1 METGSVVWSRQDEH
15 ELQVQHRLQNLG
27 SVGPQDQAQNW
38 RLISALSALIKS
50 ALLQDDTR
58 VCYVRVHLVE
68 EIAHP
73 VLRVIKRDVPSGNRD
88 IAVVN
93 SGLHYGIGDPKY
105 EEGFA
110 FLKNFI
116 AEHRNELPH
125 IVWKDTSPQHFEYD
139 NGYYWCAWSNR
150 CASTTSPLVSIE
162 MALVISRVL
171 VSGYLVSA
179 CCRCTIHRPP
189 YWHPSTNLLPSVSI
203 ILVTRTCRECSWAKR
218 CRLMGQSVPYREMEV
233 ACRWV
238 DNSKGKT
245 VGPPPEKCRA
255 FTEEELNSEEI
266 NAGGWYNEI
275 AFRHMREAGVTI
287 FDAYKITLPMWQM
300 HMKDKDCTHFCNPG
314 AYEVWTYLLSDLL
327 KGVQLRE

>member
-1 METGSVVWSRQDEH
+1 MERSKEVEDSSNFLQPMPWILEMSVNPSRDLRDRSCEACGDLNPLGAMCCGMLIGDSQTSYWYLALECFLVEYLVQAPRAAPTNNSAANLWLVKFDEWRELKGSNKASPKPAVCANLKDE
-15 ELQVQHRLQNLG
+15 
-27 SVGPQDQAQNW
+27 
-38 RLISALSALIKS
+38 
-50 ALLQDDTR
+50 TR

-73 VLRVIKRDVPSGNRD
+73 VLRVIKREAHGANRD
-88 IAVVN
+88 IAVIN

-116 AEHRNELPH
+116 AEHRDELPH
-125 IVWKDTSPQHFEYD
+125 IVWKDTSPQHFEYH
-139 NGYYWCAWSNR
+139 NGYYW
-150 CASTTSPLVSIE
+150 
-162 MALVISRVL
+162 
-171 VSGYLVSA
+171 
-179 CCRCTIHRPP
+179 
-189 YWHPSTNLLPSVSI
+189 
-203 ILVTRTCRECSWAKR
+203 
-218 CRLMGQSVPYREMEV
+218 
-233 ACRWV
+233 WV

-255 FTEEELNSEEI
+255 FTEEELQSEEI
-266 NAGGWYNEI
+266 IAGGWYNEI
-275 AFRHMREAGVTI
+275 AFRHMKEAGVTI

-327 KGVQLRE
+327 KGLQLRE